1 MRFSHIIIFFLLKK
15 KQQIFGRVFF
25 ILVLIDLFLKE
36 LVKMAAALRP
46 LSRFWLSP
54 RFAARQALP
63 STWVAHY
70 AAEAGSAQHA
80 LEVQQE
86 IKDIRKLALMGG
98 GQKRIDTQHKKGKL
112 TARERIHLLLD
123 EGMMTLE
130 L

>member
-1 MRFSHIIIFFLLKK
+1 
-15 KQQIFGRVFF
+15 
-25 ILVLIDLFLKE
+25 
-36 LVKMAAALRP
+36 MAAALRP

-86 IKDIRKLALMGG
+86 IKDIRKLALLGG

-123 EGMMTLE
+123 EGTMITLSVY
-130 L
+130 LIRQMNGAGSLICLSLYSST